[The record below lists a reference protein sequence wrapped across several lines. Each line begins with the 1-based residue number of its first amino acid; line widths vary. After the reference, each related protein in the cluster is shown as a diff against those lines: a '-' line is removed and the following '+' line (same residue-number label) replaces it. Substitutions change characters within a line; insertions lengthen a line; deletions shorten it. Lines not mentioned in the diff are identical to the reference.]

1 MDIIKLLSI
10 DEKDKH
16 KWVKYYKLET
26 YKYYDYIINII
37 PNNQNIL
44 EVGSG
49 GGVFYSKYKN
59 ILTKRNN
66 KYTCIDIEEANIKY
80 SKQRCDYVDFYLKD
94 ICDFTEKE
102 LKKFDLILLV
112 QSYIQITNIHLVF
125 KKYFKA
131 NPNGCIMMVNTIF
144 PTLLSGI
151 ANISKTHLFPIM
163 FNNCFS
169 GNALTIEQIDD
180 LGHYLKRKIININ
193 ICKSLS
199 GFDEY
204 LTIIR

>member
-1 MDIIKLLSI
+1 M
-10 DEKDKH
+10 
-16 KWVKYYKLET
+16 
-26 YKYYDYIINII
+26 
-37 PNNQNIL
+37 
-44 EVGSG
+44 
-49 GGVFYSKYKN
+49 
-59 ILTKRNN
+59 TKRNN

-80 SKQRCDYVDFYLKD
+80 SKQRCEYVDFYLKD